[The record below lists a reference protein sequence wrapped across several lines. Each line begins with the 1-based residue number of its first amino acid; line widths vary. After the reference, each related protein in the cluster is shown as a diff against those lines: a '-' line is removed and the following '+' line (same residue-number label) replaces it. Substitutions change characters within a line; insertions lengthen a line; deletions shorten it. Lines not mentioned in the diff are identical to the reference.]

1 MREKEVSCF
10 NFWIHI
16 IYRCITGT
24 KRKMVLLNIVAENML
39 KSTQKRTNN
48 VYKVPNNVPL
58 NSNFTISLIFT
69 QNYEKIYVY

>member
-1 MREKEVSCF
+1 
-10 NFWIHI
+10 
-16 IYRCITGT
+16 
-24 KRKMVLLNIVAENML
+24 MVLLNIVAENML